1 MTPRPRIVNVRRGDV
16 VEIRMGTGAGAL
28 VLELTRYASGALELR
43 DARANKL
50 LRQWTPKEVRS
61 I

>member
-16 VEIRMGTGAGAL
+16 VEIRTGTGAGAL
-28 VLELTRYASGALELR
+28 VLELTRYESGALELR

-61 I
+61 V